1 MCARRQSGRGASTP
15 PPAPSA
21 APAQR
26 HSLPTVPGR
35 RRDNV
40 SKREPR
46 QLRPGAGTLRINSA
60 PKQRFPSN
68 AEGSSA
74 CASYVQPIPRIHLN
88 YIFAGRKKLDQEFA
102 SAALSSKRGFSGY
115 FVLVWLFLP
124 PCRAPH
130 QELFAHLIPEI
141 KLLTNR
147 PVIWAAPCLYQTPT
161 TPEAEKGFLFAIKDD
176 RPFYSTCVSRRR
188 EFGSIFDLQNDFV
201 GS

>member
-1 MCARRQSGRGASTP
+1 M
-15 PPAPSA
+15 PAPRCPLPAPLQPSGTHCPQSPA
-21 APAQR
+21 AE
-26 HSLPTVPGR
+26 G
-35 RRDNV
+35 DKV

-46 QLRPGAGTLRINSA
+46 QLRPGAGTLQINSA

-141 KLLTNR
+141 KPLTDR

-176 RPFYSTCVSRRR
+176 RSFYSTCVSRRR